1 MLNYFTKKIF
11 GSSNDRLLKKIYP
24 LVESTNLL
32 EKKFNTL
39 KDEDLLKKTQEL
51 KNRVKKEKKLM
62 ILFLKHLQM

>member
-32 EKKFNTL
+32 EKKYNTL

-51 KNRVKKEKKLM
+51 KNRVKREKN
-62 ILFLKHLQM
+62 